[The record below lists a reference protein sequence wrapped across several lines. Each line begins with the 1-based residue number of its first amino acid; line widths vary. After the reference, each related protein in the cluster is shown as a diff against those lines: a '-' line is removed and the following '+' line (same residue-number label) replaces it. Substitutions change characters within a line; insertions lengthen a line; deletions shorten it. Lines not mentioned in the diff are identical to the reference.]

1 MAERTLRSEYFNVPT
16 TADRQYN
23 GIYAVNS
30 KFGTPIEDIPTMSYE
45 IVRVDRDGGEMDCT
59 AI

>member
-23 GIYAVNS
+23 GIYAVNA
-30 KFGTPIEDIPTMSYE
+30 KFGTATEDVPNTAYE

-59 AI
+59 A